1 MVPLFIMVP
10 GVRYWKKISG
20 REMGGR
26 RGWVDF
32 GVWVAMFEG
41 CKEGGKAVTNG
52 DVAVIVAKLDF

>member
-1 MVPLFIMVP
+1 MVP

>member
-1 MVPLFIMVP
+1 MEENIIGEGNFC
-10 GVRYWKKISG
+10 GGSDG

-32 GVWVAMFEG
+32 EVWVAMFES

-52 DVAVIVAKLDF
+52 DAAIVVAKLDF